1 MQKISCGERGPA
13 LPSVSHRHSA
23 EEQTHYKPG
32 ILGHLQSH
40 MKMKAYAVASSL
52 LLLLFTRITGAA
64 ETETA
69 VFGAGCFWCVE
80 AFYEQHPGV
89 KGVVSGYAGGSE
101 ANPTYQQV
109 SAGKTSHAE
118 VVQVEFDPAVT
129 SYEKLVEFFWKTHDP
144 TDGRGVAPD
153 FGKQYRP
160 IILYRSPEQKGVAEK
175 SKAALAAKLGKPVAA
190 EIVSLEKFFLAEDYH
205 QEYVRNNPKDGYVVG
220 VAIPKLKKLGL
231 KVPGQ

>member
-1 MQKISCGERGPA
+1 MRRM
-13 LPSVSHRHSA
+13 SV
-23 EEQTHYKPG
+23 THT
-32 ILGHLQSH
+32 I
-40 MKMKAYAVASSL
+40 MKTFAVGFAFL
-52 LLLLFTRITGAA
+52 LLTFARISSAA
-64 ETETA
+64 HTETA

-80 AFYEQHPGV
+80 AFYEQQPGV
-89 KGVVSGYAGGSE
+89 KNVVSGYAGGTE
-101 ANPTYQQV
+101 ANPNYKQV
-109 SAGKTSHAE
+109 SAGQTSHAE

-160 IILYRSPEQKGVAEK
+160 LILFRTPEQQAVAEK
-175 SKAALAAKLGKPVAA
+175 SKAALAAKIGKPVAA
-190 EIVSLEKFFLAEDYH
+190 RIEPLDKFYPAEDYH
-205 QEYVRNNPKDGYVVG
+205 QDYVVKNPKDGYVVG

>member
-1 MQKISCGERGPA
+1 MKRWIIA
-13 LPSVSHRHSA
+13 LSA
-23 EEQTHYKPG
+23 
-32 ILGHLQSH
+32 L
-40 MKMKAYAVASSL
+40 V
-52 LLLLFTRITGAA
+52 LLFARTGAAA

-80 AFYEQHPGV
+80 AFYEQQPGV
-89 KGVVSGYAGGSE
+89 TNVVSGYAGGRE
-101 ANPTYQQV
+101 PNPNYDQV
-109 SAGKTSHAE
+109 SAGRTGHAE

-160 IILYRSPEQKGVAEK
+160 IVLYRTAEQQAVAEK
-175 SKAALAAKLGKPVAA
+175 SKTALAAKLGKPVAA
-190 EIVSLEKFFLAEDYH
+190 EIVALDKFYPAEDYH
-205 QEYVRNNPKDGYVVG
+205 QDYVVKNPKDRYVVG

>member
-1 MQKISCGERGPA
+1 MKI
-13 LPSVSHRHSA
+13 
-23 EEQTHYKPG
+23 
-32 ILGHLQSH
+32 
-40 MKMKAYAVASSL
+40 KAYAVASSV
-52 LLLLFTRITGAA
+52 LLLFSARVASAA

-80 AFYEQHPGV
+80 AFYEQQPGV
-89 KGVVSGYAGGSE
+89 KNVVSGYAGGSE

-160 IILYRSPEQKGVAEK
+160 IVLYRTPEQQAMAEK

-190 EIVSLEKFFLAEDYH
+190 EIVSLDRFYTAEDYH
-205 QEYVRNNPKDGYVVG
+205 QDYVVKNPKDGYVVG

>member
-1 MQKISCGERGPA
+1 
-13 LPSVSHRHSA
+13 
-23 EEQTHYKPG
+23 
-32 ILGHLQSH
+32 
-40 MKMKAYAVASSL
+40 MKRVAVALLSVLAVVGARSSAH
-52 LLLLFTRITGAA
+52 AA
-64 ETETA
+64 TDTA

-80 AFYEQHPGV
+80 AYYEQLPGV
-89 KGVVSGYAGGSE
+89 TNVVSGYAGGSE
-101 ANPTYQQV
+101 ANPDYKQV
-109 SAGKTSHAE
+109 SAGRTGHAE

-129 SYEKLVEFFWKTHDP
+129 SYEKLVEFFWKTHEP

-160 IILYRSPEQKGVAEK
+160 ILLFRTPEQQAIAEK

-190 EIVSLEKFFLAEDYH
+190 EIVPLQKFYPAEEYH
-205 QEYVRNNPKDGYVVG
+205 QDYARKNPRDAYVVG

>member
-1 MQKISCGERGPA
+1 MSKILRRTFANHSTAAADASQYPTSIPTNMNRLLIASCA
-13 LPSVSHRHSA
+13 
-23 EEQTHYKPG
+23 
-32 ILGHLQSH
+32 
-40 MKMKAYAVASSL
+40 L
-52 LLLLFTRITGAA
+52 LLLLVPHRSHGA

-80 AFYEQHPGV
+80 AFYEQQPGV
-89 KGVVSGYAGGSE
+89 KNVVSGYAGGPE
-101 ANPTYQQV
+101 ANPNYKQV
-109 SAGKTSHAE
+109 SAGATGHAE

-160 IILYRSPEQKGVAEK
+160 IILYRTPEQQDIAEK
-175 SKAALAAKLGKPVAA
+175 SKLALAAKLGKPVAA
-190 EIVSLEKFFLAEDYH
+190 QILPLEKFYPAEEYH
-205 QEYVRNNPKDGYVVG
+205 QDYVRRNPKDGYVVG

-231 KVPGQ
+231 KVPGA